1 MLNGRWQGQ
10 WAMVLNSL
18 SGWRQK
24 PVLAFGLVLLL
35 VLYHDFAQRVMLV
48 PQTRQQSADHLPP
61 PQPQWLQIT
70 EEQKA
75 VLWQQYLPYNRVLRE
90 AKAAALAAQQAAK
103 PKPAPQP
110 VDNSQEIAAQ
120 HGELTSLLTKQGR
133 FRLRAVVTG
142 EVTAVVLQQANQSGR
157 PTEWVRLQQG
167 DSLFGFELSEIHPTR
182 VTFTRADQRIDL
194 LMYQP

>member
-10 WAMVLNSL
+10 WSMVLNSL
-18 SGWRQK
+18 AGWRQK

-35 VLYHDFAQRVMLV
+35 VLSHDFAQRVMLV

-61 PQPQWLQIT
+61 PQPQWPQIT
-70 EEQKA
+70 EQQQA

-90 AKAAALAAQQAAK
+90 AQAAELAAQQAAK
-103 PKPAPQP
+103 PKPPPQP

-120 HGELTSLLTKQGR
+120 QGELTSLLTEQGR

-142 EVTAVVLQQANQSGR
+142 EVTTVVLQQTNQSGR
-157 PTEWVRLQQG
+157 PSEWVRLQQG
-167 DSLFGFELSEIHPTR
+167 DSLFGFELSEIHLTR
-182 VTFTRADQRIDL
+182 VTFTRADQRIEL